1 MRKLIQKTMILM
13 VSLLVMLTIGSLSA
27 YATIAPTQPQEG
39 EGTADSP
46 YEISNAAELYWF
58 AGLVNG
64 TLTDGTEQDTA
75 ACAKLMNDIEIQT
88 GVLNT
93 DGSLNGDGSTF
104 EPWTPIGSYGEDGEM
119 AYTGTFD
126 GGGCTI
132 SGLYCDNT
140 STSDRTYAGLF
151 GYNSGTKKT

>member
-1 MRKLIQKTMILM
+1 MRKLMQKTMILM

-27 YATIAPTQPQEG
+27 YATITPTQPQEG
-39 EGTADSP
+39 DGTENDP
-46 YEISNAAELYWF
+46 YQISTAAELYWF

-64 TLTDGTEQDTA
+64 TLKDVEQNRA
-75 ACAKLMNDIEIQT
+75 ACAILTANITIPEGEK
-88 GVLNT
+88 
-93 DGSLNGDGSTF
+93 
-104 EPWTPIGSYGEDGEM
+104 WTPIGSYGESGEM

>member
-1 MRKLIQKTMILM
+1 MKKLLQKTMLLL
-13 VSLLVMLTIGSLSA
+13 VSLLVMLAIGSLSA
-27 YATIAPTQPQEG
+27 YASITPTQPAQDG
-39 EGTADSP
+39 NGVYQITSAG
-46 YEISNAAELYWF
+46 ELYWF

-64 TLTDGTEQDTA
+64 TLKDVEQNRA
-75 ACAKLMNDIEIQT
+75 ACAILTANITIPEGEK
-88 GVLNT
+88 
-93 DGSLNGDGSTF
+93 
-104 EPWTPIGSYGEDGEM
+104 WTPIGSYGESGEM
-119 AYTGTFD
+119 TYTGTFD

>member
-1 MRKLIQKTMILM
+1 MRKLMQKMMILM
-13 VSLLVMLTIGSLSA
+13 VSLLVMLTIGTLSA
-27 YATIAPTQPQEG
+27 YATITPTQPQEG
-39 EGTADSP
+39 DGTENDP
-46 YEISNAAELYWF
+46 YQISTAAELYWF
-58 AGLVNG
+58 ADEVN
-64 TLTDGTEQDTA
+64 DGQTGIS
-75 ACAKLMNDIEIQT
+75 AKLMNDIEIQT